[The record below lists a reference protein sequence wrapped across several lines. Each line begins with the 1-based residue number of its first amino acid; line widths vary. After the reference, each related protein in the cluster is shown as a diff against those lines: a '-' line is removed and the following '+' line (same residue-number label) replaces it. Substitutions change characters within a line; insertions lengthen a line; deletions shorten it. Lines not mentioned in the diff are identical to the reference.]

1 MRREPDVDETDTA
14 DTVCDAGRDARGDAE
29 PSEPSAWRRPVMAR
43 RMQGEHDDELQPG
56 GGDTCCEKAAPARR
70 ATEQAALNDRGDR
83 DPDAELVARVGARD
97 ASAVRVLVAR
107 KLPRLLALATRMLG
121 DRNEAE
127 DVAQE
132 TFLRIWNQAPRWREG
147 EARFD
152 TWLHRV
158 VLNLCYDRLR
168 GRREEPVDTL
178 PDVPDTQPEPA
189 AHAELRSR
197 DARVRQAL
205 AALPPRQ
212 REALVLQYYQEMSNV
227 EAANLMG
234 ITVDALESLLA
245 RARRN
250 LRAQLAG
257 DPPSEDKR

>member
-1 MRREPDVDETDTA
+1 MPRDTDVDETDMA
-14 DTVCDAGRDARGDAE
+14 DAVCDAVHDAHDAHGAAE
-29 PSEPSAWRRPVMAR
+29 QSAWRRAVMAR
-43 RMQGEHDDELQPG
+43 CMQGEHDDELQPG
-56 GGDTCCEKAAPARR
+56 GRAVQSRY
-70 ATEQAALNDRGDR
+70 ATEQAALSDRGDR

-97 ASAVRVLVAR
+97 SSAVRMLVAR

-178 PDVPDTQPEPA
+178 PDVPDPQPEPA

>member
-1 MRREPDVDETDTA
+1 M
-14 DTVCDAGRDARGDAE
+14 
-29 PSEPSAWRRPVMAR
+29 S
-43 RMQGEHDDELQPG
+43 G
-56 GGDTCCEKAAPARR
+56 G
-70 ATEQAALNDRGDR
+70 
-83 DPDAELVARVGARD
+83 DPDAALVARVGARD
-97 ASAVRVLVAR
+97 ASAVRMLVAR

-121 DRNEAE
+121 DRTEAE

-132 TFLRIWNQAPRWREG
+132 TFLRIWKQAPGWREG

-168 GRREEPVDTL
+168 GRREEPVDVL
-178 PDVPDTQPEPA
+178 PDVPDPQPEPA
-189 AHAELRSR
+189 TRAETRSR

-205 AALPPRQ
+205 AALPVRQ

-257 DPPSEDKR
+257 DSPSEDIR

>member
-1 MRREPDVDETDTA
+1 MS
-14 DTVCDAGRDARGDAE
+14 DA
-29 PSEPSAWRRPVMAR
+29 
-43 RMQGEHDDELQPG
+43 
-56 GGDTCCEKAAPARR
+56 
-70 ATEQAALNDRGDR
+70 
-83 DPDAELVARVGARD
+83 DPDAELVARVGVRD

-121 DRNEAE
+121 DRTEAE

-132 TFLRIWNQAPRWREG
+132 TFLRIWNQAPRWRDG

-168 GRREEPVDTL
+168 GRREEPVNTL

-189 AHAELRSR
+189 AQAELRSR

-212 REALVLQYYQEMSNV
+212 REALVLQYYQDMSNV
-227 EAANLMG
+227 EAANLTG

>member
-1 MRREPDVDETDTA
+1 MPLEPDIDETDGA
-14 DTVCDAGRDARGDAE
+14 ELALDAA
-29 PSEPSAWRRPVMAR
+29 AR
-43 RMQGEHDDELQPG
+43 RMQGEHDDELQP
-56 GGDTCCEKAAPARR
+56 
-70 ATEQAALNDRGDR
+70 DRGRVRRQPAAFLPHVAEPRALSDA

-97 ASAVRVLVAR
+97 VSAVRVLVAR

-121 DRNEAE
+121 DRSEAE

-132 TFLRIWNQAPRWREG
+132 TFLRIWRHAPRWRDG

-189 AHAELRSR
+189 ARAELRSR
-197 DARVRQAL
+197 DVRVRDAL

-257 DPPSEDKR
+257 DSPSEDKR

>member
-1 MRREPDVDETDTA
+1 MQPETDADETDLA
-14 DTVCDAGRDARGDAE
+14 EAVRDARGE
-29 PSEPSAWRRPVMAR
+29 PEPPVWRGRVMTR
-43 RMQGEHDDELQPG
+43 RMQGEHDDEFQSAG
-56 GGDTCCEKAAPARR
+56 GRTDDRAAAQTRDALERPA
-70 ATEQAALNDRGDR
+70 LSDV
-83 DPDAELVARVGARD
+83 DPDAALVARVGARD
-97 ASAVRVLVAR
+97 ASAVRMLVAR

-121 DRNEAE
+121 DRTEAE

-132 TFLRIWNQAPRWREG
+132 TFLRIWKQAPGWRES

-168 GRREEPVDTL
+168 GRREEPVEVL
-178 PDVPDTQPEPA
+178 PDVPDPQPEPA
-189 AHAELRSR
+189 MRAELRSR

-205 AALPPRQ
+205 AALPTRQ

-257 DPPSEDKR
+257 DSPSEDIR

>member
-1 MRREPDVDETDTA
+1 MPLGTDIDETDN
-14 DTVCDAGRDARGDAE
+14 AE
-29 PSEPSAWRRPVMAR
+29 PARVASHAVDAAAR
-43 RMQGEHDDELQPG
+43 RMQGEYDDEH
-56 GGDTCCEKAAPARR
+56 
-70 ATEQAALNDRGDR
+70 QADRGRVRRQPAACVPHVAEPCALSDA

-121 DRNEAE
+121 DRSEAE

-132 TFLRIWNQAPRWREG
+132 TFLRIWNHAPRWRDG

-178 PDVPDTQPEPA
+178 PDVADTQPEPA

-197 DARVRQAL
+197 DVRVRAAL

-257 DPPSEDKR
+257 DSPSEDKR